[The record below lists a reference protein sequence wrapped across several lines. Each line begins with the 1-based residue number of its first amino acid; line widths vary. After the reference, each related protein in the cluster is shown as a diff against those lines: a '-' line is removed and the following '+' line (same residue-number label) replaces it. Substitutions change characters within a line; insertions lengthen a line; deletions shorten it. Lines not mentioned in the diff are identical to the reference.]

1 MDNTCIFCG
10 KIIPEGMT
18 VCPICMGKLGGTSMT
33 DPMKE
38 KMSNNEAI
46 CKLADHFLGK
56 DWYSYYTNTED
67 INDEI
72 VYTICKRYRGVDES
86 PVNKWRRKHKR
97 CYFCD
102 NLKLIENP
110 IGSDTFVCDAQAKPV
125 NTDIPPPFCRIFVL
139 RMEKEK

>member
-10 KIIPEGMT
+10 KIIPEGTM
-18 VCPICMGKLGGTSMT
+18 VCPICT
-33 DPMKE
+33 DRLE
-38 KMSNNEAI
+38 GERKMSSNEAI
-46 CKLADHFLGK
+46 SKLAAHLLGK

-72 VYTICKRYRGVDES
+72 VETVCKRYRGVDES

-102 NLKLIENP
+102 NLRFYENP
-110 IGSDTFVCDAQAKPV
+110 MGCDTFICVAKGKIV
-125 NTDIPPPFCRIFVL
+125 NIDIPRPFCRIFIL

>member
-1 MDNTCIFCG
+1 MDNT
-10 KIIPEGMT
+10 
-18 VCPICMGKLGGTSMT
+18 
-33 DPMKE
+33 
-38 KMSNNEAI
+38 EAI
-46 CKLADHFLGK
+46 YKLAVHFLGK

-110 IGSDTFVCDAQAKPV
+110 MGFDTFICDAKGKTV
-125 NTDIPPPFCRIFVL
+125 NIDIPRPFCRIFML